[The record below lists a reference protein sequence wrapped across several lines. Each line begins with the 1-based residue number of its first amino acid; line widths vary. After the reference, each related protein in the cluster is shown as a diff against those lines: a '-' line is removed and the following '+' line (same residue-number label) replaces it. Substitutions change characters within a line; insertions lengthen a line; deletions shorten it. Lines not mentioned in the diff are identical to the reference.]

1 MAARRNIVLLSPDT
15 AGQVRGDFRGGK
27 VAHGKKV
34 LIRSL
39 KDRVRM
45 QAFAPAMT
53 LNSERRKK
61 RRNSP
66 QSLLYVELEYE
77 NGGMMRDLSED
88 GFALRAKMPLRVGRK
103 TPFAFSLDEG
113 ARISGEGRIV
123 WVKEGGGLAGIEFC
137 GISRSAREQIRRWL
151 ERSDRPG
158 GREPKVPAIAEFEPS
173 KLETPREEI
182 PAVEAVGIALPGET
196 EMAPGSEMQ
205 RELRDVSPERFRV
218 GSLEPLPA
226 PLPEIEF
233 SGKAAEHP
241 AGRFRVGRA
250 IGMILLLALIGGAV
264 IYHRQVGHALVWLG
278 EIIAGPEEARV
289 PQALAPEAPAQAAP
303 VPVVAGPVSSPA
315 VPGSSI
321 GSAPQGDR
329 VAPSET
335 QPAPASKV
343 IEAPSVVPA
352 KPPVSE
358 KTPSTPAP
366 PPEAE
371 QDRTLAPD
379 SSHGTASDTG
389 QEAYQQA
396 EQILRSQGSEAELPV
411 GVRLLW
417 SAVEKGNADAEVAL
431 AELYRDGKGVARNCD
446 QARILLTAAAR
457 KGSAEAHKHLEE
469 LVRKGCR

>member
-1 MAARRNIVLLSPDT
+1 
-15 AGQVRGDFRGGK
+15 
-27 VAHGKKV
+27 
-34 LIRSL
+34 
-39 KDRVRM
+39 
-45 QAFAPAMT
+45 
-53 LNSERRKK
+53 
-61 RRNSP
+61 
-66 QSLLYVELEYE
+66 
-77 NGGMMRDLSED
+77 
-88 GFALRAKMPLRVGRK
+88 
-103 TPFAFSLDEG
+103 
-113 ARISGEGRIV
+113 
-123 WVKEGGGLAGIEFC
+123 
-137 GISRSAREQIRRWL
+137 
-151 ERSDRPG
+151 
-158 GREPKVPAIAEFEPS
+158 
-173 KLETPREEI
+173 
-182 PAVEAVGIALPGET
+182 
-196 EMAPGSEMQ
+196 MAPGSEMQ